1 LNQRKLREALEKAIM
16 VMSRVPRL
24 LNITLAKKETL
35 IIVGDTHGAIDIT
48 QMVLDQFIYHADDP
62 VNNKILFLGDYVD
75 RDDRDLDNMNFVI
88 DVAIK
93 HPDTVFLLR
102 GNHEEYN
109 ANASYGFLDTLFR
122 HGLSDLYDL
131 YEHLFSVLPLACYVH
146 GLGVFCC
153 HGMTPVAT
161 DVVQLQDITRLEPST
176 RLEAWDPVTMQL
188 LWNDPNPEEH
198 ENSVPGSRG
207 VGFEIGA
214 TDLQSFMRA
223 NNIKLVIRSHQA
235 FPEGYRFF
243 FQRKV
248 LSIFS
253 KPNYAM
259 HSNNATIAQL
269 HGDGRIDVLEAG
281 VGDTRFRIVDTMKLA

>member
-1 LNQRKLREALEKAIM
+1 LRKSIEKAIM

-35 IIVGDTHGAIDIT
+35 IVVGDTHGAIDIT
-48 QMVLDQFIYHADDP
+48 QMVLDQFLYHADDP
-62 VNNKILFLGDYVD
+62 DNNKVLFLGDYVD
-75 RDDRDLDNMNFVI
+75 RDERDMDNINAVI

-93 HPDTVFLLR
+93 HPAHVFLLR

-109 ANASYGFLDTLFR
+109 ANASYGFLDTLFH
-122 HGLSDLYDL
+122 HGLSDFYDL
-131 YEHLFSVLPLACYVH
+131 YEHLFSILPLACYVQ

-153 HGMTPVAT
+153 HGMTPAAT
-161 DVVQLQDITRLEPST
+161 DVVQLRDIARLVPST
-176 RLEAWDPVTMQL
+176 RLEAWDPVTTQL
-188 LWNDPNPEEH
+188 LWNDPNPDDRDLSEP
-198 ENSVPGSRG
+198 NGRG

-214 TDLQSFMRA
+214 TDLQSFMHA
-223 NNIKLVIRSHQA
+223 NDIKLVIRSHQA

-259 HSNNATIAQL
+259 HSNKATIAQL